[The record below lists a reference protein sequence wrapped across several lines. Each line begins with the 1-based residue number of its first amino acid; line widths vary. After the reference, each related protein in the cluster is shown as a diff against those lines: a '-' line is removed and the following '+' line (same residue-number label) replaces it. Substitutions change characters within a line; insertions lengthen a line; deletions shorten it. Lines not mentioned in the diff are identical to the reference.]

1 MMFDIVQQEVLALLP
16 AKQKHTN
23 KWISFN
29 APCCTHRGETQDR
42 RGRGGVAP
50 NADGSISYHC
60 FNCHFKTN
68 YRPGRAIGYKFKQL
82 LEWLGASDRTIQR
95 LSIEALRIRDLIA
108 PPEVVEKK
116 IQEIRFEPRPL
127 PEGVVSLSEFRE
139 LLVNADEEI
148 EIPEELARGLEYLSE
163 RRINLDKYEFYFT
176 DDTAHKMNKRI
187 IIPFIWK
194 QDIIG
199 YTSRT
204 WDENVKP
211 KYFNSHEPN
220 FVFNTNMQTPDRKFV
235 IVVEGPFDA
244 MAIDGVAILGNEI
257 SEEQVDIIDS
267 LKREVIVVPDWDKPG
282 QSMID
287 AALEYGWSVSF
298 PVWREE
304 YKDVASAVEKLGR
317 LFVLKS
323 ILEAKQSNGLKIELL
338 RKKIY
343 N

>member
-16 AKQKHTN
+16 AKRKNTN

-29 APCCTHRGETQDR
+29 APCCTHRGESQDR

-68 YRPGRAIGYKFKQL
+68 YRPGRLIGFKFKQL
-82 LEWLGASDRTIQR
+82 LEWLGASDQTIQR
-95 LSIEALRIRDLIA
+95 LTIEAFRIRDLIA
-108 PPEVVEKK
+108 PPEIVEKK

-127 PEGVVSLSEFRE
+127 PEGTVSLSEYRTFLSLTGDEYSVPDE
-139 LLVNADEEI
+139 LVQGIDY
-148 EIPEELARGLEYLSE
+148 LAR
-163 RRINLDKYEFYFT
+163 RRINLDRYEFYFT
-176 DDTAHKMNKRI
+176 DDTAHNMHKRI
-187 IIPFIWK
+187 IVPFYWK
-194 QDIIG
+194 RELIG
-199 YTSRT
+199 YTGRT
-204 WDENVKP
+204 WDDNVRP

-220 FVFNTNMQTPDRKFV
+220 FVFNTDKQTPDRKFV
-235 IVVEGPFDA
+235 IVCEGPFDA
-244 MAIDGVAILGNEI
+244 MSIDGVAILGNEI

-282 QSMID
+282 QAMID

-304 YKDVASAVEKLGR
+304 YKDVAGAVEKLGR